1 MIPTKYKVSNSII
14 RNGKINGKAFD
25 INENLKQLCIKKNLF
40 LIDYTKTVKVRHL
53 DKKKLHLHGTV
64 SFNLGNYFIEVIPN
78 ISFSKALGSPS
89 LRSENLWASL
99 SAAKL
104 LK

>member
-40 LIDYTKTVKVRHL
+40 L
-53 DKKKLHLHGTV
+53 HLHGTG
-64 SFNLGNYFIEVIPN
+64 SYNLGNYFIEVIPN